1 MVTKN
6 TKDINKSSIKKVE
19 AVLFAVGKEISSE
32 RIASLCDLSVDKTNS
47 LIELLQQQYSNSKY
61 SSLQI
66 IKKDNGWKL
75 TVLDEFIPLV
85 SNLVSSTDLER
96 PLMDTLA
103 VVAWRY
109 PVVQSEIIK
118 LRSPAAYDHMAKL
131 VEMGFI
137 VKERFGR
144 TYKVKL
150 TKKFFAYFDLP
161 SEESKQAFLK
171 SVPQDILQEAE
182 EVNKEIDETER
193 LLEQEEKDSQNHNEI
208 KKAIGQVLKD

>member
-47 LIELLQQQYSNSKY
+47 LIELLQ
-61 SSLQI
+61 LQI